1 MVRVL
6 DVHRWFKDGVVSP
19 LLCGVPTKETVPHA
33 STQLTRVYIGIGNIL
48 LGVTLGYP
56 IQRGGGGGVQVEIL
70 LVGSVEPFWF
80 EWDLTYT
87 VLHLTFN
94 RERKRINK

>member
-19 LLCGVPTKETVPHA
+19 LLCGVATKETVQHA

-48 LGVTLGYP
+48 LGVTLRYP
-56 IQRGGGGGVQVEIL
+56 IQRGGGGGGSTSRNTPSWFGRAIL
-70 LVGSVEPFWF
+70 VRVRF
-80 EWDLTYT
+80 DLY
-87 VLHLTFN
+87 
-94 RERKRINK
+94 RITPDI